1 MSTISASQVVTMALL
16 VVPWVVMSVLV
27 TIAVEASDEDVI
39 PRIIFPYNSKE
50 RVVRQ
55 FSPDGVFNY
64 TSLLLSQSQDTL
76 YVGARDTLFALD
88 VSDITSH
95 TQQKMLSWE
104 TPEKKRKECGF
115 KGKDLQKDCF
125 NYIKLLLHLNDTHLY
140 VCGTYAFSPACTYVH
155 AASLSLVTDEQ
166 GEVLM
171 EDGRSRCPFSPEYQN
186 TAVIADGML
195 YTGTV
200 SNFQGNEPTISKSLG
215 TGASLKTDNS
225 LNWLEDPVFVESAY
239 MAGKDGDDQIYFFFS
254 ETGREFDFFDNTIVS
269 RIARVCKDDEGG
281 ERVLQKKWTTF
292 LKAQLQCS
300 LPDDGFPYNI
310 LQDVYIL
317 KAPTREQTLLY
328 AVFTS
333 QWHKGAWGRSAVCV
347 FTMEQVDNVFNGR
360 YRELNRETQRWTTH
374 TQPVPEPRP
383 GACVSNSVREMG
395 YDSSLHMPDKVLNFV
410 KDHFLMDGV
419 IRSSPLLRTQSVRYT
434 QIAVQRV
441 QGLHK
446 VYDVMFLGT
455 DDGRLHKAVSAA
467 DKIHIIE
474 EIALFPRQ
482 QPIQHIELDSGK
494 GVLFVSSYSGVV
506 QLGVSSCSA
515 HATCGECVLAR
526 DPYCAWATT
535 RCTDVTRTTPQSQW
549 QQNIED
555 ADPSSMCN
563 ATPSLQ
569 SVKSQSQGTS
579 ICQVV
584 VVPAN
589 TFRVLPCK
597 LRSNHAHRTWSYS
610 PSTHHFLFPAP
621 EGGLVVGGI
630 EGAERAYACWAEE
643 RGFRQLV
650 ANYCV
655 RADPR
660 LQGRAPIG
668 QPRAPPHPL
677 EEETLVL
684 PDRSHSPRGGRT
696 RTYRAELIAVC
707 VLLCVCVLCFGV
719 CVVYGRARTPTTPQQ
734 QQQKQRIG
742 GKPTE
747 SLPLNGS
754 SIPTTPSELK
764 GYQTLEENYCAVAH
778 TNTHAL
784 SPTHPPSHVQRDS
797 TLAGETQTAGDSSP
811 ICPRPRVRLG
821 SEIRDSIV

>member
-1 MSTISASQVVTMALL
+1 MPTITAIRESSVAIQVVTMALHFS
-16 VVPWVVMSVLV
+16 WVSLLAA
-27 TIAVEASDEDVI
+27 IAVASNDDVI
-39 PRIIFPYNSKE
+39 PRISFPYNSQE
-50 RVVRQ
+50 RVVRR
-55 FSPDGVFNY
+55 FSPAGVFNY
-64 TSLLLSQSQDTL
+64 TSLLLSQSKNTL
-76 YVGARDTLFALD
+76 YVGARDTLFALN
-88 VSDITSH
+88 VNDITSH
-95 TQQKMLSWE
+95 TQQKNLSWE

-125 NYIKLLLHLNDTHLY
+125 NYIKLLLRLNDTHLY
-140 VCGTYAFSPACTYVH
+140 VCGTYAFSPTCTYIN
-155 AASLSLVTDEQ
+155 AASFSLLKDEQ

-215 TGASLKTDNS
+215 TGAALKTDNS
-225 LNWLEDPVFVESAY
+225 LNWLEDPVFVGSAHLP
-239 MAGKDGDDQIYFFFS
+239 GSDGDDEIYFFFS

-300 LPDDGFPYNI
+300 LPEDGFPYNI
-310 LQDVYIL
+310 ILDVYIHT
-317 KAPTREQTLLY
+317 APSRKNTLLY

-333 QWHKGAWGRSAVCV
+333 QWNKGAWGSSAVCV
-347 FTMEQVDNVFNGR
+347 FSMEHVDSVFNGR

-383 GACVSNSVREMG
+383 GACVSSAVRETG
-395 YDSSLHMPDKVLNFV
+395 FESSLQMPDKVLNFV

-419 IRSSPLLRTQSVRYT
+419 IRSAPLLRTQSVRYT

-441 QGLHK
+441 QGLRK

-455 DDGRLHKAVSAA
+455 DDGRLHKAVRAA
-467 DKIHIIE
+467 DKMHIIE
-474 EIALFPRQ
+474 EITLFPGQ
-482 QPIQHIELDSGK
+482 QPVQQIELDISK
-494 GVLFVSSYSGVV
+494 GVLFVSSYSGVL
-506 QLGVSSCSA
+506 QLSVSNCSS
-515 HATCGECVLAR
+515 HLSCGECVLAR
-526 DPYCAWATT
+526 DPYCAWAGT
-535 RCTDVTRTTPQSQW
+535 RCADLTHTPPQSQW
-549 QQNIED
+549 QQDIED
-555 ADPSSMCN
+555 ADPSSLCK
-563 ATPSLQ
+563 TPTPR
-569 SVKSQSQGTS
+569 SVKSQHPGISA
-579 ICQVV
+579 CQVV

-610 PSTHHFLFPAP
+610 PSMRHFLFPGP
-621 EGGLVVGGI
+621 EGGLVVSGI
-630 EGAERAYACWAEE
+630 EGVERLYSCWAEE
-643 RGFRQLV
+643 RGFQQLL

-655 RADPR
+655 RAEPR
-660 LQGRAPIG
+660 IQRPTSIG
-668 QPRAPPHPL
+668 QPGAPHPL
-677 EEETLVL
+677 EEESVIL
-684 PDRSHSPRGGRT
+684 PDRSRSPWST
-696 RTYRAELIAVC
+696 ARTYRAELIAVC
-707 VLLCVCVLCFGV
+707 VLLCMCVLCFGV
-719 CVVYGRARTPTTPQQ
+719 CVLYGRARVPPTQQ
-734 QQQKQRIG
+734 PKPRIV

-754 SIPTTPSELK
+754 SLPTTPSELK
-764 GYQTLEENYCAVAH
+764 GYQTLEENYCTH
-778 TNTHAL
+778 THSLSHKHPQPHTHLENTHVCEKQD
-784 SPTHPPSHVQRDS
+784 H
-797 TLAGETQTAGDSSP
+797 GDSSP

>member
-1 MSTISASQVVTMALL
+1 MSTITASQVVTMALL
-16 VVPWVVMSVLV
+16 FPWLVSLLV
-27 TIAVEASDEDVI
+27 TITVEASDDDVI
-39 PRIIFPYNSKE
+39 PRISYPYNSKE

-64 TSLLLSQSQDTL
+64 TSLLLSQSQSTL

-140 VCGTYAFSPACTYVH
+140 VCGTYAFSPTCTYVH
-155 AASLSLVTDEQ
+155 AASFSLLRDER

-171 EDGRSRCPFSPEYQN
+171 EDGRSRCPFSPEYKN

-215 TGASLKTDNS
+215 TGAALKTDNS
-225 LNWLEDPVFVESAY
+225 LNWLEDPVFVGSAY
-239 MAGKDGDDQIYFFFS
+239 MPGRDGDDQIYFFFS

-310 LQDVYIL
+310 IQDVYIL
-317 KAPTREQTLLY
+317 HTPSPEHTLLY

-347 FTMEQVDNVFNGR
+347 FSMEDVDSVFNGR

-383 GACVSNSVREMG
+383 GACVSGSVREMG
-395 YDSSLHMPDKVLNFV
+395 YESSLQMPDKVLNFV

-419 IRSSPLLRTQSVRYT
+419 IRSAPLLRTQNVRYT
-434 QIAVQRV
+434 QMAVQRV

-467 DKIHIIE
+467 NKIHIIE
-474 EIALFPRQ
+474 EITLFPRQ
-482 QPIQHIELDSGK
+482 QPIQHVELDPSK
-494 GVLFVSSYSGVV
+494 GVLFVSSYSGVL
-506 QLGVSSCSA
+506 QLSVSSCSS

-535 RCTDVTRTTPQSQW
+535 RCTDVTRTAPQRHW
-549 QQNIED
+549 QQDIED
-555 ADPSSMCN
+555 VDPSSLCK
-563 ATPSLQ
+563 ALPTPWA
-569 SVKSQSQGTS
+569 VKSHSQGTS
-579 ICQVV
+579 GCQVV
-584 VVPAN
+584 VVPTN

-621 EGGLVVGGI
+621 EGGLVVGGM
-630 EGAERAYACWAEE
+630 EGAERVYACWAEE
-643 RGFRQLV
+643 HGFQQLV

-655 RADPR
+655 RAEAR
-660 LQGRAPIG
+660 LQGPTPIG
-668 QPRAPPHPL
+668 QPRAPHPL
-677 EEETLVL
+677 EEETVIL
-684 PDRSHSPRGGRT
+684 PDRSHSPWGSA

-707 VLLCVCVLCFGV
+707 VLLGVCVLCFGV
-719 CVVYGRARTPTTPQQ
+719 CVVYGRVRVPPT
-734 QQQKQRIG
+734 QQQKPRIV

-747 SLPLNGS
+747 SLPLNGG

-764 GYQTLEENYCAVAH
+764 GYQTLEENYCAH
-778 TNTHAL
+778 THTL
-784 SPTHPPSHVQRDS
+784 SPTHLQPHTHPQG
-797 TLAGETQTAGDSSP
+797 TLVCETQTNGDSSP

>member
-1 MSTISASQVVTMALL
+1 MPTKTAILESSVAIQVVTMTLLLPWALSL
-16 VVPWVVMSVLV
+16 LLS
-27 TIAVEASDEDVI
+27 TIAVARNDDVI
-39 PRIIFPYNSKE
+39 PRISFPYHSQE
-50 RVVRQ
+50 RAVRQ
-55 FSPDGVFNY
+55 FSPAGVFNY
-64 TSLLLSQSQDTL
+64 TSLLLSQSDSTL
-76 YVGARDTLFALD
+76 YVGARDMLFALN
-88 VSDITSH
+88 VNDITSH
-95 TQQKMLSWE
+95 SQQKALSWE

-140 VCGTYAFSPACTYVH
+140 VCGTYAFSPTCSYIN
-155 AASLSLVTDEQ
+155 AASFSMLRDDQ

-215 TGASLKTDNS
+215 TGAALKTDNS
-225 LNWLEDPVFVESAY
+225 LNWLEDPVFVGSAY
-239 MAGKDGDDQIYFFFS
+239 MPGTDGDDEIYFFFS
-254 ETGREFDFFDNTIVS
+254 ETGTEFDFFDNTIVS

-310 LQDVYIL
+310 VQDVFIHT
-317 KAPTREQTLLY
+317 APSREHTLLY

-333 QWHKGAWGRSAVCV
+333 QWHKGAWGSSAVCV
-347 FTMEQVDNVFNGR
+347 FSMKHVDSVFNGR

-383 GACVSNSVREMG
+383 GACVNSAVREMG
-395 YDSSLHMPDKVLNFV
+395 FESSLHMPDKVLNFV

-419 IRSSPLLRTQSVRYT
+419 IRSAPLLRTQSVRYT

-441 QGLHK
+441 QGLRK

-455 DDGRLHKAVSAA
+455 DDGRLHKAVSCA
-467 DKIHIIE
+467 DNIHIIE
-474 EIALFPRQ
+474 EITLFPRQ
-482 QPIQHIELDSGK
+482 QPIQHIELDSSK
-494 GVLFVSSYSGVV
+494 GVLFVSSYSAVL
-506 QLGVSSCSA
+506 QLSVSNCSA
-515 HATCGECVLAR
+515 HRTCGECVLAR
-526 DPYCAWATT
+526 DPYCAWAGT
-535 RCTDVTRTTPQSQW
+535 RCADLTHTAPQGQW
-549 QQNIED
+549 QQDIEN
-555 ADPSSMCN
+555 ADPSLLCKIT
-563 ATPSLQ
+563 ATPRSA
-569 SVKSQSQGTS
+569 KSQSPDMS
-579 ICQVV
+579 ACQVV

-610 PSTHHFLFPAP
+610 PSTPHFLFPGP

-630 EGAERAYACWAEE
+630 EGAERLYSCWAEE
-643 RGFRQLV
+643 RGFQQLL

-655 RADPR
+655 RAEPR
-660 LQGRAPIG
+660 VQRPTPIG
-668 QPRAPPHPL
+668 RPRAPHPL
-677 EEETLVL
+677 EEESVIL
-684 PDRSHSPRGGRT
+684 PDRSHSPWAT
-696 RTYRAELIAVC
+696 AKTYRAELIAVC

-719 CVVYGRARTPTTPQQ
+719 CVVYGRASVPPT
-734 QQQKQRIG
+734 QQQKPRIV
-742 GKPTE
+742 GKSTE
-747 SLPLNGS
+747 SLPLNGG

-764 GYQTLEENYCAVAH
+764 GYQTLEENYCAH
-778 TNTHAL
+778 THTH
-784 SPTHPPSHVQRDS
+784 SHTPTHPQPH
-797 TLAGETQTAGDSSP
+797 TETQTHGDNSP

-821 SEIRDSIV
+821 SEIQDSIV